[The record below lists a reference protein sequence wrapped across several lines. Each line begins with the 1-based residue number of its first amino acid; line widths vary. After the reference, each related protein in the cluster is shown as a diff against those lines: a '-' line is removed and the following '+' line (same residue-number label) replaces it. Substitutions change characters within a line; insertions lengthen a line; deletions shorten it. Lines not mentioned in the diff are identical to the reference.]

1 MDSPAHLD
9 PTLESFFKN
18 LAQSTSLENK
28 IDGELSVLLKIQAF
42 VKEKISLKL

>member
-1 MDSPAHLD
+1 MDIPAHLD

-28 IDGELSVLLKIQAF
+28 IDGELSVLLKIQPTLSSKF
-42 VKEKISLKL
+42 LD